1 MRTLRG
7 QRYKLIWNVL
17 WRAEYPLPID
27 TVQRRTWADNRASG
41 SKMLGN
47 RTIDAFLHR
56 PQLELYDLQN
66 DPWEINN
73 LSSSSDP
80 KIKAIHDQ
88 MVAELTKRLQ
98 AQADPWMRKYHP
110 LKAGQ

>member
-7 QRYKLIWNVL
+7 PRNKLIWNIL

-27 TVQRRTWADNRASG
+27 TIQRRTWVSNRESG
-41 SKMLGN
+41 AEMIGL

-66 DPWEINN
+66 DPWESKN
-73 LSSSSDP
+73 LADSEDP
-80 KIKAIHDQ
+80 EIQQIRDT
-88 MVAELTKRLQ
+88 MVADLVARLEKQ
-98 AQADPWMRKYHP
+98 QDSWLRKYHP